1 MDYNSYNLKNSEN
14 FIKLYNEL
22 ALLNKSSSRK
32 KKKKIC
38 LMKMV

>member
-1 MDYNSYNLKNSEN
+1 MNYNSYNLKNSEN

-22 ALLNKSSSRK
+22 AVLNSRSE

-38 LMKMV
+38 FMTMVQ